1 MMKYKWFRQLLKTL
15 GMLLVVCLLVRWV
28 RYDISSI
35 AYFAPME
42 KAADFTVEDFYQL
55 VAEGRSVK
63 QLCTDVVIV
72 DIDTCQ
78 RAQIAE
84 IIEAVDYCAPAAVG
98 MDIIFDYPSAQDDAL
113 IESIRSCQHLV
124 LPVQVTYDASTD
136 SYTRYSGSF
145 FYEELGSHSK
155 PLGAVNLA
163 GSNQL
168 SIVRQVRP
176 YFTQGC
182 DTMPHIVSALLAEAH
197 PELWQQLRQ
206 QHGNQLIS
214 INYSTHEFLILKPH
228 EILSSA
234 HLLQGKIVLIGCVED
249 ALDRHLTP
257 TRSEMPGLLIH
268 AHSLS
273 TLLNGTAIRQA
284 PGWMNWLLGLALCL
298 LMLQIKL
305 ATTNLSIEGV
315 LMRVIQLILL
325 YLIVVG
331 GYQLFVRYNYSLN
344 LSFALLMVGLGF
356 VAADLWES
364 GIWTF
369 QKISHGMKRLRK
381 ARQDRQAERT
391 STARDEKIEEI
402 AE

>member
-1 MMKYKWFRQLLKTL
+1 MMKYKWFRQLLKTF

-63 QLCTDVVIV
+63 QLCTDVVVV

-78 RAQIAE
+78 REQIAE
-84 IIEAVDYCAPAAVG
+84 IIEAVDYCEPAAIG
-98 MDIIFDYPSAQDDAL
+98 LDIFFDYPSANDEVL
-113 IESIRSCQHLV
+113 IESIRACQHLV

-145 FYEELGSHSK
+145 FYEEFVNHPK

-168 SIVRQVRP
+168 SIIREVRP
-176 YFTQGC
+176 YFTQGR
-182 DTMPHIVSALLAEAH
+182 DTIPHIVSALLAEAH
-197 PELWQQLRQ
+197 PSLWQRLRQ
-206 QHGNQLIS
+206 QGNQLIP

-234 HLLQGKIVLIGCVED
+234 HLLQGKIVLIGSVED

-257 TRSEMPGLLIH
+257 TRNEMPGILIH
-268 AHSLS
+268 AHSLC
-273 TLLNGTAIRQA
+273 TLLNDTAIRQA
-284 PGWMNWLLGLALCL
+284 PGWINWLLGLALCL

-305 ATTNLSIEGV
+305 ATTNLAIEGV
-315 LMRVIQLILL
+315 LMRVIQLLLL

-344 LSFALLMVGLGF
+344 LSFALLMVALGF

-369 QKISHGMKRLRK
+369 QKINHGMKRLRK
-381 ARQDRQAERT
+381 AKQT
-391 STARDEKIEEI
+391 N
-402 AE
+402 